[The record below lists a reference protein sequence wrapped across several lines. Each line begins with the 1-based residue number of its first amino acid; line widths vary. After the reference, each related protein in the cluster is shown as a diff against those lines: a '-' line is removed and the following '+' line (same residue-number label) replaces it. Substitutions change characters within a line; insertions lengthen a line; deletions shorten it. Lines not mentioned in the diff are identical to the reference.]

1 MKKILAIVQH
11 RKDRSPGQRFRFEHY
26 IPILEKNGYE
36 IIFSNIINEK
46 DDKVFYSKK
55 KYLRKLLIV
64 IKAFIHRLKDIKTA
78 KQCDVI
84 FIYREAF
91 MLGATYFE
99 KRLAKLDVPIIF
111 DFDDSIWLNDTSE
124 GNQNLAWLKK
134 PQKTAKICK
143 LSDLVI
149 VGNTYLANY
158 AKIHNPNVEI
168 IPTTINTNYHKCTDT
183 KKDTNRIC
191 IGWTGTSTTLKHYY
205 TAIPVLERIKEKYG
219 ERVYFKIIVNSNN
232 WTQNIDVELINWSKE
247 REIDDLCEFDIGI
260 MPLPDDEW
268 SKGKCGFKGLQCM
281 ALGIPV
287 VMSQVGV
294 NTKIIKNGH
303 NGYLAKQEKEWFN
316 YLCKLIDSAELRETI
331 GNAGK
336 KTVQEEYSVHIWEKR
351 VLKLFKSPLQISKD
365 SK

>member
-36 IIFSNIINEK
+36 IIFSNIISEK
-46 DDKVFYSKK
+46 DDEIFYSKR
-55 KYLRKLLIV
+55 KYFKKLLIV
-64 IKAFIHRLKDIKTA
+64 IKAFAHRLKDIKTA
-78 KQCDVI
+78 KNCDII

-99 KRLAKLDVPIIF
+99 KRLSKLDVPIIF

-149 VGNTYLANY
+149 VGNHYLANY
-158 AKIHNPNVEI
+158 AKQHNPNVEI
-168 IPTTINTNYHKCTDT
+168 IPTTINTDYHKPECNKIDS
-183 KKDTNRIC
+183 DRIC
-191 IGWTGTSTTLKHYY
+191 IGWTGTTTTLKHYY
-205 TAIPVLERIKEKYG
+205 TAIPVLKKIKEKYG
-219 ERVYFKIIVNSNN
+219 EKVYFKVIVNSKN
-232 WTQNIDVELINWSKE
+232 WTQDLDVKLVNWTKE
-247 REIDDLCEFDIGI
+247 QEIEDLCEFDIGI

-281 ALGIPV
+281 ALGISV
-287 VMSQVGV
+287 VMSPVGV
-294 NTKIIKNGH
+294 NSEIIENGV
-303 NGYLAKQEKEWFN
+303 NGYLAEKNEVWFN
-316 YLCKLIDSAELRETI
+316 YLCQLIESSELRKTI
-331 GNAGK
+331 GNTAK
-336 KTVQEEYSVHIWEKR
+336 KTVEEKYSVNVWEKR
-351 VLKLFKSPLQISKD
+351 VLGLFEKYCS
-365 SK
+365 